1 MAIDKNFVVK
11 NGLEVGNNLIH
22 ADTVTKRIGIGTDLP
37 EYLLDVKAIPRP
49 GEVIVGIA
57 TTTVAIFRG
66 DVVIQGTLDVANDEI
81 NLEYGDITN
90 IIGQNLN
97 YGIGTITNLTAT
109 RAGVSTLNVQNINAG
124 PGIASLP
131 LIVSGIATIDLGIG
145 NTLRYRTGF
154 ITSVIGTN
162 LDYSI
167 GTITN
172 LSGTISTITTSTG
185 TTLNYNTSNTNNLYA
200 QSGIVTTLGST
211 NATLTSVSGNSLTY
225 NTGTITTFTS
235 SDGTITNLTGTA
247 VTYSVGNFTNVVGIS
262 VTATDFS
269 GDNATISVLDGNYLN
284 YAIGTFRNALYLDGA
299 LYDRDRQYGNYG
311 QYLKSLGGNGG
322 NPQVQWESFGVLRNR
337 EVFTTSEGQTQFTFQ
352 YDLTTL
358 GDPPG
363 VGFGTNREALYLD
376 VYLNGVKLI
385 QGQDYIATNGIGVT
399 LTSPA
404 SAGDLV
410 EMNALIDNDLV
421 LIDGA
426 TITVSNF
433 GENAGISTWIDFTD
447 NLFVIGAGGNGITT
461 VGVALSGLYVIDV
474 AGISSFTEQVLINQ
488 VSVANTFYGINLTN
502 LTGGIGT
509 YKDTFVDADLAG
521 LIYYPLGPKLGIG
534 VNQLEDYNLTVAVD
548 AKIGNITLETNS
560 LTGEAKISPAQN
572 QISVG
577 TTDTIT
583 IGSSLAVQGDISAEG
598 SVSAEE
604 YYGDGV
610 NLVGIVTQIVAG
622 IGVDV
627 FGTQDLSTGP
637 GKGVVKIDAYRPIG
651 KTIYVSQTG
660 DDNNTGLAENYPK
673 RTIKAAAGAAL
684 FGDTIKVFPGVY
696 VEENPI
702 LLKRTVAVEGTE
714 LRNCVV
720 TPKYPNQDL
729 FFVNNGC
736 HLTDLSFIGPQMT
749 NGAAIVSFE
758 RLVGVST
765 GRYFDAARLIRLN
778 LDYIAKESVG
788 FLTSGFS
795 GFAGTHREQ
804 DAGRLLDLN
813 LDFIAEETVA
823 WLYTP
828 NANPSLG
835 YLGSAGVALT
845 TTGLTGSPPPVS
857 STVQQSCKD
866 DIKDI
871 IRSIS
876 NDLKANSNRNSV
888 GAGKSYYDPAGNLL
902 HIDGQ
907 DGNGNS
913 IQAATIAAINHAVG
927 IATYII
933 NNIDYKAQPGIV
945 SFTSATQNFSY
956 SPIIVPGGCPET
968 IIKINDLRDNI
979 TDIISNYSNLA
990 GITTIYGVNI
1000 DSSLCA
1006 KDVKNIWKAICF
1018 DITRGGNSKSVG
1030 AGKSYYD
1037 ENWNLLPGI
1046 LKNPAEVQQTIATL
1060 DYSFKVARSV
1070 VNNCTW
1076 GGYPAGIATNVI
1088 SAVYDNVT
1096 GITTITTNG
1105 PHGLIKDD
1113 PARIVGLAFTCNY
1126 DGGATSVVFPREGD
1140 FGVIFPVQSVVG
1152 PNTFTFVGGAST
1164 TPHYYTSGGT
1174 VQKYQNFQDKF
1185 TQVKDLGIQVDPET
1199 GFNNSVNSCATV
1211 ISAMHSCIGVVTS
1224 IVGLGATAFS
1234 TVGFNT
1240 TYPGNSGY
1248 GFTSVTNVS
1257 NAVYDNT
1264 SGQATITAPGILVKK
1279 GDLIEIRD
1287 LEFSCDYDGG
1297 ATILKFPSGYYGYD
1311 FNVDKVNPNGSFVIN
1326 VGVSTI
1332 VHTYEGG
1339 GFIVK
1344 RSLGITTASYHNAT
1358 GITTITAPGA
1368 VIKKGDLVTLRDLQF
1383 SCTSGAA
1390 TTTLY
1395 PTGNNGFTF
1404 EVLNILGGN
1413 YNGSDTFIV
1422 NVGPSTIPHT
1432 YQSGGVVLP
1441 PYSKGTGPI
1450 TQGPYVRNCTNFIP
1464 GSIGMLVDGVNA
1476 EPGDQDDIG
1485 VTGAMSVDSYT
1496 QYNQGGI
1503 GVSITNGAYCQ
1514 LVSIF
1519 TICDDIAIYTGSGG
1533 QCDITNSNSSFGNYG
1548 LYSNGVGGPDSKSIY
1563 RYTGNIIL
1571 NKDGNEPAAEQAT
1584 ITVSGIGSYRPYDGQ
1599 ALYFGELFYTVQKVE
1614 ITDGGSG
1621 YNEDDPPIV
1630 TFDDPEGENGITAE
1644 ALVTV
1649 ENGKVTSVDLVS
1661 SGSQYRNAPNIQ
1673 FSGAVGAGASAT
1685 AIMTPIYYTIE
1696 SATLPQ
1702 SGISTII
1709 LNTNLNN
1716 NVSVGT
1722 TVYFSRLSLQIATT
1736 ISFEWVGAGT
1746 DINRAK
1752 PGLGGVVI
1760 PENQVVKV
1768 DGGQVVYTSTDQ
1780 AGNFR
1785 IGDGLT
1791 VNQLTGTVSGRAFN
1805 QSLLN
1810 TVTPLIIA
1818 LGK

>member
-11 NGLEVGNNLIH
+11 NGLEVNNILIH
-22 ADTVTKRIGIGTDLP
+22 ADSETKRVGIGTDLP
-37 EYLLDVKAIPRP
+37 EYLLDVKAIPKL
-49 GEVIVGIA
+49 GETIVGVA

-66 DVVIQGTLDVANDEI
+66 DVIIQGNLDVANDEI
-81 NLEYGDITN
+81 NLNYGDITS
-90 IIGQNLN
+90 IIGENISYN
-97 YGIGTITNLTAT
+97 IGTITNFN
-109 RAGVSTLNVQNINAG
+109 SNI
-124 PGIASLP
+124 
-131 LIVSGIATIDLGIG
+131 VKSGLV
-145 NTLRYRTGF
+145 
-154 ITSVIGTN
+154 TSTN
-162 LDYSI
+162 LFSGVGTVTNLFTTSLVAVGSSFTNLRVGT

-172 LSGTISTITTSTG
+172 LSGDNLSYGIGTITTLKSTTG
-185 TTLNYNTSNTNNLYA
+185 NIGVVTGDNLYY
-200 QSGIVTTLGST
+200 GI
-211 NATLTSVSGNSLTY
+211 
-225 NTGTITTFTS
+225 GTITTFKSGIGTIDTFYS
-235 SDGTITNLTGTA
+235 TNSNITTLDGTNLTFVNGNISNFISTVSSSITNLTGTA
-247 VTYSVGNFTNVVGIS
+247 VTYSVGNFTNIVGSSGTI
-262 VTATDFS
+262 TDINTEFAFI
-269 GDNATISVLDGNYLN
+269 NILKGNLLN
-284 YAIGTFRNALYLDGA
+284 YSISTVTSRLYAEGA
-299 LYDRDRQYGNYG
+299 VYDKNRVYGNYG
-311 QYLKSLGGNGG
+311 QYLVSLGGAGG
-322 NPQVQWESFGVLRNR
+322 SPGVAWTSFGVFKTK
-337 EVFTTSEGQTQFTFQ
+337 EVFTATNGQTEFGGFKYNLQ
-352 YDLTTL
+352 TL
-358 GDPPG
+358 NDPPRA
-363 VGFGTNREALYLD
+363 GFGTQPVALYLE
-376 VYLNGVKLI
+376 VFYNGIKLVENI
-385 QGQDYIATNGIGVT
+385 DYIARNGSGVGVGLT
-399 LTSPA
+399 LTTPA
-404 SAGDLV
+404 LADDLIEV
-410 EMNALIDNDLV
+410 AATFDDDLI

-461 VGVALSGLYVIDV
+461 VGVALSGTYIIDV
-474 AGISSFTEQVLINQ
+474 AGISSFTDSIDVQDSTAGYYYPILAPTSGVGTYTPVYKQ
-488 VSVANTFYGINLTN
+488 DSFVFDTGLTR
-502 LTGGIGT
+502 LGIGFT
-509 YKDTFVDADLAG
+509 DPQYNLDVLGNARIGGDIGLSITGTTISPQVVGAGITIDTDLGVGGNITADGDVDAD
-521 LIYYPLGPKLGIG
+521 
-534 VNQLEDYNLTVAVD
+534 Q
-548 AKIGNITLETNS
+548 
-560 LTGEAKISPAQN
+560 
-572 QISVG
+572 
-577 TTDTIT
+577 
-583 IGSSLAVQGDISAEG
+583 
-598 SVSAEE
+598 

-610 NLVGIVTQIVAG
+610 NLVGIVTQIIPG
-622 IGVDV
+622 IGVDI
-627 FGTQDLSTGP
+627 FGTQDGTTGP
-637 GKGVVKIDAYRPIG
+637 GKGIVKIDAYRPIG

-660 DDNNTGLAENYPK
+660 NDNNTGLAENYPK

-702 LLKRTVAVEGTE
+702 LLKKTVAVEGTE

-758 RLVGVST
+758 RLLGVST

-804 DAGRLLDLN
+804 DAARLLDLN
-813 LDFIAEETVA
+813 LNYIAEETIGF
-823 WLYTP
+823 LYKDYIGT
-828 NANPSLG
+828 AGLG
-835 YLGSAGVALT
+835 LT
-845 TTGLTGSPPPVS
+845 TILVGTPGIPPDPA
-857 STVQQSCKD
+857 TVKQSCKD

-876 NDLKANSNRNSV
+876 NDLKANSNRNSI
-888 GAGKSYYDPAGNLL
+888 GAGNSYYDPAGNLL
-902 HIDGQ
+902 HIVGQ
-907 DGNGNS
+907 DLRGNS
-913 IQAATIAAINHAVG
+913 IRSATVAAINRAVG
-927 IATYII
+927 IATYIV
-933 NNIDYKAQPGIV
+933 NNLDYKSQPGIV
-945 SFTSATQNFSY
+945 TYTNLSQDISY

-968 IIKINDLRDNI
+968 VTKVNALGG
-979 TDIISNYSNLA
+979 IISDIV
-990 GITTIYGVNI
+990 GIGTGSAPPVQWGVNI
-1000 DSSLCA
+1000 NSNLCA
-1006 KDVKNIWKAICF
+1006 KDVKDIWKAVCF
-1018 DITRGGNSKSVG
+1018 DITRGGNSKCVG

-1037 ENWNLLPGI
+1037 ENWNLLSI
-1046 LKNPAEVQQTIATL
+1046 LKNPDEVAQTVATL
-1060 DYSFKVARSV
+1060 DYSFKIARSV

-1076 GGYPAGIATNVI
+1076 GGYPVGLGTSVVNAQ
-1088 SAVYDNVT
+1088 YDHIT

-1105 PHGLIKDD
+1105 PHGLIEDNPVK
-1113 PARIVGLAFTCNY
+1113 IVGLAFTCTY

-1140 FGVIFPVQSVVG
+1140 FGVIFPVQSVIG

-1174 VQKYQNFQDKF
+1174 VWKYKNFQEEF

-1199 GFNNSVNSCATV
+1199 GFNNTVNSCANV
-1211 ISAMHSCIGVVTS
+1211 VSALKSCIGVVTS
-1224 IVGLGATAFS
+1224 IVGLGSTAFS

-1248 GFTSVTNVS
+1248 GFTSVVPVTS
-1257 NAVYDNT
+1257 STYDNE
-1264 SGQATITAPGILVKK
+1264 SGQATITAPGFSVKT

-1287 LEFSCDYDGG
+1287 LVFSCSSGG
-1297 ATILKFPSGYYGYD
+1297 APSQQKFPSGRYGYD
-1311 FNVDKVNPNGSFVIN
+1311 FNVDKVNLDGSFVIN
-1326 VGVSTI
+1326 VGVSTL
-1332 VHTYEGG
+1332 VHTYVNNT
-1339 GFIVK
+1339 GFVVN
-1344 RSLGITTASYHNAT
+1344 RSVGVGTAAYNNVT
-1358 GITTITAPGA
+1358 GITTVTAPGS
-1368 VIKKGDLVTLRDLQF
+1368 VIKKGDLITLRDLEF
-1383 SCTSGAA
+1383 SCPSGPAI
-1390 TTTLY
+1390 LKY

-1404 EVLNILGGN
+1404 EVINIIGGDS
-1413 YNGSDTFIV
+1413 NGSSTFVV
-1422 NVGPSTIPHT
+1422 NVGTSTLPHT
-1432 YQSGGVVLP
+1432 YQTGGVVIP
-1441 PYSKGTGPI
+1441 TYSKGTGPI

-1548 LYSNGVGGPDSKSIY
+1548 LVSNGVGGPDSKSIY
-1563 RYTGNIIL
+1563 RYTGNIIV

-1599 ALYFGELFYTVQKVE
+1599 ALYFGELFYTVQRVE
-1614 ITDGGSG
+1614 IIDGGSG
-1621 YNEDDPPIV
+1621 YNDEDPPIA
-1630 TFDDPEGENGITAE
+1630 TFGDPEGENGITAE

-1649 ENGKVTSVDLVS
+1649 ENGKVVSVDLVS
-1661 SGSQYRNAPNIQ
+1661 SGSQYRNPPDIE
-1673 FSGAVGAGASAT
+1673 FVGGGPGITTASAQ
-1685 AIMTPIYYTIE
+1685 AVMTPIYYTIE
-1696 SATLPQ
+1696 NATLPQ
-1702 SGISTII
+1702 AGISTIV

-1746 DINRAK
+1746 NINRAK
-1752 PGLGGVVI
+1752 PGLGGVVV
-1760 PENQVVKV
+1760 PENQVVKI

-1785 IGDGLT
+1785 IGDGVT